1 MGACLSIEPK
11 QKTGV
16 MNSAAEHFRAAA
28 DALRLAHPDP
38 TKWDSPA
45 ARAFRQELDLIAQ
58 DIERAGQII
67 EDVEKAEL
75 IIRAVEMAAAL

>member
-1 MGACLSIEPK
+1 
-11 QKTGV
+11 
-16 MNSAAEHFRAAA
+16 MNTAADHLRAAA
-28 DALRLAHPDP
+28 DALRLAHPDA

-58 DIERAGQII
+58 DIERTGQII

-75 IIRAVEMAAAL
+75 LIRAIELAATL